1 MGKINED
8 WVREQFAQAKVK
20 LGIGNAVLKLLEAW
34 RDVSVRDSDV
44 PEVVEIFSKVIKG
57 HSLAKKEETNGGVW
71 VPVRRGDIKVA
82 DYVRVKA
89 DAFDGELGM
98 THNGREGVVTAIRSG
113 DIIVKTNDDRVP
125 QLDGAHYSPEKL
137 EKLVK

>member
-1 MGKINED
+1 MGKINEN
-8 WVREQFAQAKVK
+8 WVKEQFAQAKVR
-20 LGIGNAVLKLLEAW
+20 LGVGNAVLKLLAAW
-34 RDVSVRDSDV
+34 RDVSVRDNDV
-44 PEVVEIFSKVIKG
+44 PEVVDIFSKLIRG
-57 HSLAKKEETNGGVW
+57 HSLAKTEETNGIW

-113 DIIVKTNDDRVP
+113 DIIMKTNDDREP

-137 EKLVK
+137 EKMVK

>member
-20 LGIGNAVLKLLEAW
+20 LGIGNAVLELLKGW
-34 RDVSVRDSDV
+34 RNVSIRENDI
-44 PEVVEIFSKVIKG
+44 PEVIDIFSKLIKG
-57 HSLAKKEETNGGVW
+57 HSLAKEQETNGTW
-71 VPVRRGDIKVA
+71 VPVRRGDIKVT

-89 DAFDGELGM
+89 DAFDGEIGM
-98 THNGREGVVTAIRSG
+98 IHNGREGIVTAIRSG

-125 QLDGAHYSPEKL
+125 QLEGAHYSPEKL
-137 EKLVK
+137 EKMVK